1 MFKKL
6 LLSSLLVI
14 PIFTHADWL
23 YFSEDGEYTT
33 YIDPERITSS
43 SKSAYFTDL
52 ESITSS
58 SKSVK
63 YADFWIKMVIHT
75 DITKDGLSVGDQ
87 KIVKYK
93 MKCDSN
99 EYAVAAVYHYKKS
112 GMVNNS
118 EVSTYPIFRLVIP
131 DSRAEQMAKFVCG
144 YLYGEHQE

>member
-23 YFSEDGEYTT
+23 YFSEDDEYTA
-33 YIDPERITSS
+33 YIDPER
-43 SKSAYFTDL
+43 
-52 ESITSS
+52 ITSS

-75 DITKDGLSVGDQ
+75 DITKDGLSVGDH
-87 KIVKYK
+87 KLVKYK

-112 GMVNNS
+112 GTVNNS